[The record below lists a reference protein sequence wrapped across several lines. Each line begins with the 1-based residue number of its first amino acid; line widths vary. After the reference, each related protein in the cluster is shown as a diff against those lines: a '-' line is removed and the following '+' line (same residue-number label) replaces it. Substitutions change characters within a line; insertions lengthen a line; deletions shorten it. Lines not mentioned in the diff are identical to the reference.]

1 MQYKCNKAFELNR
14 SQGSKE
20 MLPYM
25 LHNTYWNT
33 DSNDLETR
41 GLSFPLL
48 SFSEH
53 VLLLAEDAVKQNTE
67 KLV

>member
-1 MQYKCNKAFELNR
+1 
-14 SQGSKE
+14 

-25 LHNTYWNT
+25 LHNTYWNR

-41 GLSFPLL
+41 GLPFPLL
-48 SFSEH
+48 SLREH

-67 KLV
+67 KLVSFPSR